1 MPQLIKNRALCGND
15 WVVAGTEAAAS
26 ATHLLLP
33 LADYLAA
40 IAAGEP
46 TDSRAVLLKPEVH
59 DLTPLLPHLHELP
72 LIAVHFGTSGE
83 GRGYTQAR
91 LLRERHGYKGELRAV
106 GAVRTDQVYFLARC
120 GFDAFDLVDG
130 EDAAVAVA
138 QLDRFSVAYQTSTGN
153 LTHTRMRY
161 GQTGRP

>member
-1 MPQLIKNRALCGND
+1 MPQLIKDRTLCTNE
-15 WVVAGTEAAAS
+15 WVVAGSETAGA

-33 LADYLAA
+33 LTDYLTA

-46 TDSRAVLLKPEVH
+46 AASRAVLLKPEVH
-59 DLTPLLPHLHELP
+59 DLGPLLPYLQQLP
-72 LIAVHFGTSGE
+72 LIAVLFGTTGE

-130 EDAAVAVA
+130 DDATVAIA
-138 QLDRFSVAYQTSTGN
+138 QLDRFSVAYQPGPDG
-153 LTHTRMRY
+153 LTHPRRRY
-161 GQTGRP
+161 GA